1 MDRIT
6 YLPDSI
12 RSCIVSF
19 LPMKDAFR
27 ASVLSK
33 QWRDV
38 CRSLSTLDFSQEIF
52 ESKVHEELDFKD
64 FVYQTLLRHD
74 GSDVEKFHLR
84 LSSANWPVCHLNS
97 WISFAIHH
105 NVKEIILWLLGEGNN
120 TIPQLLFTCQS
131 LTRLTVFAMK
141 EDLNLPSTIWF
152 PVLKTLVIG
161 QVNFN
166 SNNKSYRLISRCPML
181 EVLNIVDCIWDS
193 SNIIVVSHPNLR
205 MLELLAPGH
214 AFKIRVPNLR
224 LLLYTGGPLDIS
236 AEDLSS
242 LVEVDIRYHKSS
254 LKSTKV
260 TSVHMSKILAG
271 LQNVVT
277 LTLSKTCIELLCKD
291 QDLSSHLPT
300 SYSCLKHLH
309 LDLVATNPNFQVAIL
324 LLKSCVNIQ
333 VFSVTFSRPDAST
346 STCNM
351 EGCFEAQNSSNE
363 GTLNRLITASILW
376 FGGSDC
382 ELDFV
387 RHLVKISKHIS
398 ITFDPDLDAE
408 RQRSIEEKLVE
419 LNKASTYAY
428 DVIRFAE

>member
-277 LTLSKTCIELLCKD
+277 LTLSKTCIE
-291 QDLSSHLPT
+291 
-300 SYSCLKHLH
+300 
-309 LDLVATNPNFQVAIL
+309 
-324 LLKSCVNIQ
+324 
-333 VFSVTFSRPDAST
+333 RPDAST